1 MSDERGSV
9 PRFGESVISVP
20 ITVSMLRIAAQGLG
34 LLGGGSRDKVTY
46 SLEGK
51 LGGSGFTSTRFQAQ
65 GQLTLPGTSAPRRR
79 RRGDKNRRA
88 YRPSSRTA
96 CCGGFSESKLAPIDN
111 VMAKLF
117 LALVLVAAT
126 PLAAQEFPNRP
137 IRLITPAAQG
147 GTTDLLAR
155 VFGQKLAESWGQQ
168 VLVDNRAS
176 AAGVIAG
183 QLTTQAAPDGYT
195 LLLAYHQHTVNAA
208 LNPKLPYHPVND
220 FTPITQLTSAGLMLV
235 VNPSTPVN
243 NLAEFMQWTKNFKG
257 ALNFGSAGIGSGGH
271 LAGELFKLMAG
282 VKAEHIPY
290 KGAGP
295 AMADLIAGQYHF
307 NFSGL
312 QGSQVQVRAGRLRA
326 IAVTTPK
333 RLPSNPELPAM
344 AEVLPGFEVV
354 GWYGVIGPANMP
366 QPLVEKLHGEL
377 VKILNQPDVKSRI
390 EADGSEPVGARPRSS
405 GASCTPISTSGRSSS
420 RRAARSWNEA
430 VPAAGPGFGAG
441 GPARAPRAHPAA

>member
-1 MSDERGSV
+1 MEDALKKAIV
-9 PRFGESVISVP
+9 AVC
-20 ITVSMLRIAAQGLG
+20 L
-34 LLGGGSRDKVTY
+34 
-46 SLEGK
+46 
-51 LGGSGFTSTRFQAQ
+51 
-65 GQLTLPGTSAPRRR
+65 
-79 RRGDKNRRA
+79 
-88 YRPSSRTA
+88 
-96 CCGGFSESKLAPIDN
+96 
-111 VMAKLF
+111 
-117 LALVLVAAT
+117 LVLTAPAI
-126 PLAAQEFPNRP
+126 AQQDYPNKP

-155 VFGQKLAESWGQQ
+155 IFGQRLSEVFGQQ

-183 QLTTQAAPDGYT
+183 QLTAQAPPDGYT

-208 LNPKLPYHPVND
+208 LNPNLPYHTVND

-235 VNPSTPVN
+235 VNPKSPVN
-243 NLAEFMQWTKNFKG
+243 NLAEFIQCTKNFQG

-271 LAGELFKLMAG
+271 LAGELYKLMAG

-326 IAVTTPK
+326 IAVTTPQ

-344 AEVLPGFEVV
+344 AEALPGFEVV

-366 QPLVEKLHGEL
+366 APLVKRLHEEL
-377 VKILNQPDVKSRI
+377 VKALNLPDVRSRI
-390 EADGSEPVGARPRSS
+390 EGDGSQPVGSSPEEFRAFMHADLDKWAKLVKES
-405 GASCTPISTSGRSSS
+405 GAKLD
-420 RRAARSWNEA
+420 
-430 VPAAGPGFGAG
+430 
-441 GPARAPRAHPAA
+441 

>member
-1 MSDERGSV
+1 LKHT
-9 PRFGESVISVP
+9 I
-20 ITVSMLRIAAQGLG
+20 
-34 LLGGGSRDKVTY
+34 
-46 SLEGK
+46 
-51 LGGSGFTSTRFQAQ
+51 
-65 GQLTLPGTSAPRRR
+65 
-79 RRGDKNRRA
+79 
-88 YRPSSRTA
+88 
-96 CCGGFSESKLAPIDN
+96 
-111 VMAKLF
+111 
-117 LALVLVAAT
+117 LALL
-126 PLAAQEFPNRP
+126 LAAAAPVLAQQDYPNRP

-155 VFGQKLAESWGQQ
+155 IFGQKLSEAFKQQ
-168 VLVDNRAS
+168 VVVDNRAS

-183 QLTTQAAPDGYT
+183 QLTAQAAPDGYT

-208 LNPKLPYHPVND
+208 LNPKLPYHPVDD
-220 FTPITQLTSAGLMLV
+220 FTPIGQLTSAGLMLV
-235 VNPSTPVN
+235 VNPKAPVN
-243 NLAEFMQWTKNFKG
+243 NLAEFIAWTRNFQG

-271 LAGELFKLMAG
+271 LAGELYKLMAG

-344 AEVLPGFEVV
+344 AEALPGFEVV

-366 QPLVEKLHGEL
+366 QPLVKRLHDEL
-377 VKILNQPDVKSRI
+377 IKALNQPDVKSRI
-390 EADGSEPVGARPRSS
+390 EGDGSEPVGSSPEEFRRFMHADLDKWAKLVKES
-405 GASCTPISTSGRSSS
+405 GAKLD
-420 RRAARSWNEA
+420 
-430 VPAAGPGFGAG
+430 
-441 GPARAPRAHPAA
+441 